1 MAAALD
7 GYLACKRTESS
18 TKIWSC
24 TSKATKSFSKPSC
37 FLNKA
42 KAEFKSLPNSVDKAA
57 ITSPLSIF
65 MPWPSN
71 GNMARTCGNNLVSV
85 TLRCSSFSTHS
96 SSQTSFGT
104 RRVSLTHSSVCSISG
119 ISGSLDDNSKVQM
132 PALISLSACWF
143 KFRISPDCW
152 RRISINTSSA
162 FQCSSKE
169 SIRLLISKHLGCFSA
184 INRLPASDICVDFG
198 LRTLISSSSALCFCC
213 KDNTALFTCNSCNEC
228 ACSNSSTPSR
238 WGPTSS
244 DLNCTCNSLMDS
256 VVLLEIEKV

>member
-71 GNMARTCGNNLVSV
+71 GNMARTCGNNFVSV

-104 RRVSLTHSSVCSISG
+104 KRVSLTHSSVCSISG

-143 KFRISPDCW
+143 KFRMSPDCKQCFKQLCSLNDS
-152 RRISINTSSA
+152 RIDLNGTELWEIIVDWLISGDKGCHEIFRKIPLNVLNTHI
-162 FQCSSKE
+162 CSSNRAGEARPKE
-169 SIRLLISKHLGCFSA
+169 KKWFANLFVPHFVLEKSER
-184 INRLPASDICVDFG
+184 NRQKF
-198 LRTLISSSSALCFCC
+198 TQ
-213 KDNTALFTCNSCNEC
+213 TAL
-228 ACSNSSTPSR
+228 AHR
-238 WGPTSS
+238 GR
-244 DLNCTCNSLMDS
+244 
-256 VVLLEIEKV
+256 